1 MSFIYIYMG
10 WFTAR
15 SVSISVHFRIVSSG
29 FRHLQSVE
37 AYTHCWLDITARWLL
52 GCLTFGKW
60 ARSFYFLRF
69 FFFEKSRKWKIH
81 SSSVDRAISWVPMTK
96 LCDVRFNVNS
106 PKLEKWCHSIGIQH
120 RSTNDWS
127 HIIDHIGSRFDE
139 CMWRKSLRGNT
150 HRNRHMNIS
159 SNSLV
164 LSVWYLSKYSVRIE
178 VRCICIY
185 IWYCNKAVTCKLFKQ
200 HHAKF
205 HMQSGGCSFTKWII
219 LQSTC
224 KMLAVNKCEQMLP
237 MVALYLFNLYSQF
250 VVFGM
255 H

>member
-81 SSSVDRAISWVPMTK
+81 SSSVDRAISWVPMT
-96 LCDVRFNVNS
+96 NS
-106 PKLEKWCHSIGIQH
+106 LKLEKWCHSIGIQH

-164 LSVWYLSKYSVRIE
+164 LSVWYLSKYTV
-178 VRCICIY
+178 VY
-185 IWYCNKAVTCKLFKQ
+185 TVFVLKYAVFAFTFDIVLKPLLVNYLNST
-200 HHAKF
+200 
-205 HMQSGGCSFTKWII
+205 MQS
-219 LQSTC
+219 STC
-224 KMLAVNKCEQMLP
+224 SRVAAALPSELFYNQRAKCWQWTNANKCCQW
-237 MVALYLFNLYSQF
+237 
-250 VVFGM
+250 
-255 H
+255 